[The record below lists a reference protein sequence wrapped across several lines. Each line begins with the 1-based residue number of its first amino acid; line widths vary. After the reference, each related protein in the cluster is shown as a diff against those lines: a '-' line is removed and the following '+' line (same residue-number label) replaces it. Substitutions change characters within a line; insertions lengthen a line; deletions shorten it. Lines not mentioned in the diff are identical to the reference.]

1 MNNMIKYKFRVDF
14 FFCKVGLLLMQNM
27 NDIIKQ
33 SMIANTIKCNYDEPL
48 ETILNKLK
56 KPELKRLVDH
66 HGLKGCSSLSK
77 GGLIER
83 IIATLGDVSRLEYI
97 LCGMDELMM
106 SDFMM
111 LANEPYVNSGAM
123 MSGCEYTL
131 YNLGYVYPVL
141 NGKETV
147 YMMPQVVKEAYAT
160 ISQEEFQNTKVR
172 TDLVYLYMKALVNLY
187 GICDFNQLCK
197 VFNEYEEATLTPE
210 EALNVL
216 FCKLTF
222 QGDVQSF
229 GPLFVSDSLLIDSE
243 QEVLTLREVQEEKDY
258 YMPTK
263 EEIQAF
269 GVDEGEWTPQLMQ
282 VQKFIEENI
291 CEDKKVAREIAHEM
305 GMSFAYKYQP
315 KLAFMA
321 LESRGIEMESY
332 NVGQALMILLM
343 DSFNHARTWE
353 NRGFRQVDLE
363 ASTMKETVSSQ
374 LVVPMINPIKSNKIG
389 RNEPC
394 PCGSKKKYKK
404 CCGR

>member
-1 MNNMIKYKFRVDF
+1 
-14 FFCKVGLLLMQNM
+14 MQNM
-27 NDIIKQ
+27 NDIIKE
-33 SMIANTIKCNYDEPL
+33 SMIANAIKCNYDEKL

-66 HGLKGCSSLSK
+66 HGLKGCSSLAK

-97 LCGMDELMM
+97 LCGMDDLMM
-106 SDFMM
+106 SDFVM
-111 LANEPYVNSGAM
+111 LVNEAYVNCDEM
-123 MSGCEYTL
+123 MSSSVYTL
-131 YNLGYVYPVL
+131 YNLGYVYPVM
-141 NGKETV
+141 NGKEVV
-147 YMMPQVVKEAYAT
+147 YMIA
-160 ISQEEFQNTKVR
+160 
-172 TDLVYLYMKALVNLY
+172 
-187 GICDFNQLCK
+187 QLCK
-197 VFNEYEEATLTPE
+197 VFNEYETTPLTPE

-222 QGDVQSF
+222 HGNVQSF

-243 QEVLTLREVQEEKDY
+243 QEVLALRETQEEKEY

-263 EEIQAF
+263 EEIQQF
-269 GVDEGEWTPQLMQ
+269 GMDEGEWTPQLMQ

-321 LESRGIEMESY
+321 LEGRQIEMESY

-343 DSFNHARTWE
+343 DAFNHARTWE

-363 ASTMKETVSSQ
+363 ASAVKEVASTQV
-374 LVVPMINPIKSNKIG
+374 VVPMINPIKSTKIG

-394 PCGSKKKYKK
+394 PCGSQKKYKK

>member
-1 MNNMIKYKFRVDF
+1 
-14 FFCKVGLLLMQNM
+14 MQNM

-33 SMIANTIKCNYDEPL
+33 SMIANTIKCNYDENL
-48 ETILNKLK
+48 EIILNKLK

-97 LCGMDELMM
+97 LCGMNELMI

-111 LANEPYVNSGAM
+111 LANEPYVNGEDM

-147 YMMPQVVKEAYAT
+147 YTMPQVVKEAYAM
-160 ISQEEFQNTKVR
+160 ISQDEFQNTKAR

-187 GICDFNQLCK
+187 GICDFNQLCN
-197 VFNEYEEATLTPE
+197 VFNQYEESPLTPE

-243 QEVLTLREVQEEKDY
+243 QEVLALRELQEEKDY

-263 EEIQAF
+263 EEIQTF
-269 GVDEGEWTPQLMQ
+269 GMDEGEWTPQLMQ

-305 GMSFAYKYQP
+305 GMSFAYQYQP

-321 LESRGIEMESY
+321 LESRGIEIPSY
-332 NVGQALMILLM
+332 NVGQALMIILM
-343 DSFNHARTWE
+343 DSFKHARTWE

-363 ASTMKETVSSQ
+363 VSAVKETTSSQ
-374 LVVPMINPIKSNKIG
+374 LVVPMINPIKSTKVG

-394 PCGSKKKYKK
+394 PCGSQKKYKK

>member
-1 MNNMIKYKFRVDF
+1 
-14 FFCKVGLLLMQNM
+14 MQNM
-27 NDIIKQ
+27 NGIIKE
-33 SMIANTIKCNYDEPL
+33 SMIANAIKCNYDEKL

-66 HGLKGCSSLSK
+66 HGLKGCSSLAK

-97 LCGMDELMM
+97 LCGMDDLMM
-106 SDFMM
+106 SDFVM
-111 LANEPYVNSGAM
+111 LVNEAYVNCDEM
-123 MSGCEYTL
+123 MSSSVYTL
-131 YNLGYVYPVL
+131 YNLGYVYPVM
-141 NGKETV
+141 NGKEVV
-147 YMMPQVVKEAYAT
+147 YMMPQVVKEAYAN
-160 ISQEEFQNTKVR
+160 ISQPELQDTKVR
-172 TDLVYLYMKALVNLY
+172 TDLVYLYLKALVNLY
-187 GICDFNQLCK
+187 GICDFAQLCK
-197 VFNEYEEATLTPE
+197 VFNEYETTPLTPE

-222 QGDVQSF
+222 HGNVQSF

-243 QEVLTLREVQEEKDY
+243 QEVLALRETQEEKEY

-263 EEIQAF
+263 EEIQQF
-269 GVDEGEWTPQLMQ
+269 GMDEGEWTPQLMQ

-321 LESRGIEMESY
+321 LEGRQIEMESY

-343 DSFNHARTWE
+343 DAFNHARTWE

-363 ASTMKETVSSQ
+363 ASAVKEVASTQV
-374 LVVPMINPIKSNKIG
+374 VVPMINPIKSTKIG

-394 PCGSKKKYKK
+394 PCGSQKKYKK